1 LRAQVAKSGLVGKMN
16 IVVLVK
22 QVPNTADVKIDPVT
36 GTLQREGVESIIN
49 PDDMH
54 ALEAAIRLKE
64 RHGAKVTAI
73 SMGPP
78 QAIDALREALGM
90 GIDEGILLTDKA
102 FAGADTLAT
111 SYALGRCVQKLGGCD
126 IILCGLQAIDG
137 DTAQIGPQVAEFLD
151 MPQIARVV
159 ALEVRGDELV
169 AERAVEDGTEVVK
182 CPLPVLVSV
191 IKQVNRPRYPTVQKL
206 LAAFSSDAPIRIW
219 GPKDIGA
226 DEAQIGLKGSPT
238 QVQRT
243 YTPKSEK
250 KTEKLAG
257 DPSSV
262 ARALVDRL
270 HQRRLL

>member
-1 LRAQVAKSGLVGKMN
+1 MD

-54 ALEAAIRLKE
+54 ALEAAVRLKE
-64 RHGAKVTAI
+64 KHGGNVTAI

-78 QAIDALREALGM
+78 QAIDALREALAM
-90 GIDEGILLTDKA
+90 GVDEGILLTDKA

-111 SYALGRCVQKLGGCD
+111 SYSLGKCVQKLGKCD
-126 IILCGLQAIDG
+126 IVLCGLQAIDG

-151 MPQIARVV
+151 LPQVARAVR
-159 ALEVRGDELV
+159 LEIEGNELL

-182 CPLPVLVSV
+182 CPLPALVTV
-191 IKQVNRPRYPTVQKL
+191 IKELNKPRYPTVQGL
-206 LAAFSSDAPIRIW
+206 MASFAGDAPIRIW

-226 DEAQIGLKGSPT
+226 DEARIGLKGSPT

-243 YTPKSEK
+243 YTPKTEK
-250 KTEKLAG
+250 KTEKLTG

>member
-1 LRAQVAKSGLVGKMN
+1 MD

-54 ALEAAIRLKE
+54 ALEAAVRLKE
-64 RHGAKVTAI
+64 KHGGKVTAI

-78 QAIDALREALGM
+78 QAMDALREALGM
-90 GIDEGILLTDKA
+90 GIDECILLTDKA

-111 SYALGRCVQKLGGCD
+111 SYTLGRCIQKLGRCD
-126 IILCGLQAIDG
+126 IVLCGLQAIDG
-137 DTAQIGPQVAEFLD
+137 DTAQIGPQVAEMLD
-151 MPQIARVV
+151 MPQIARAIAMDIKGGEIVV
-159 ALEVRGDELV
+159 
-169 AERAVEDGTEVVK
+169 ERAVEDGTEMVK

-191 IKQVNRPRYPTVQKL
+191 VKDLNKPRYPMIQRL
-206 LAAFSSDAPIRIW
+206 MASFESSAPIRTW

-226 DEAQIGLKGSPT
+226 DEARIGLKGSPT

-243 YTPKSEK
+243 YTPKTEK

-257 DPSSV
+257 DPASV

>member
-1 LRAQVAKSGLVGKMN
+1 VVEKELVAKMN

-54 ALEAAIRLKE
+54 ALEAAVRLREK
-64 RHGAKVTAI
+64 HGGTVTAI

-90 GIDEGILLTDKA
+90 GIDDCILLTDKA

-111 SYALGRCVQKLGGCD
+111 SYTLGRCIQKLGKCD
-126 IILCGLQAIDG
+126 IVLCGLQAIDG
-137 DTAQIGPQVAEFLD
+137 DTAQIGPQVAEMLD
-151 MPQIARVV
+151 MPQIARAV
-159 ALEVRGDELV
+159 AIDIKGGEVM
-169 AERAVEDGTEVVK
+169 AERLVEDGTEVVK

-191 IKQVNRPRYPTVQKL
+191 VKDLNEPRYPVIQKL
-206 LAAFSSDAPIRIW
+206 MASFASSAPIRIW
-219 GPKDIGA
+219 GPKEIGA
-226 DEAQIGLKGSPT
+226 DEARIGLKGSPT

-243 YTPKSEK
+243 YTPKTEK
-250 KTEKLAG
+250 KTEKLNG
-257 DPSSV
+257 DQASV
-262 ARALVDRL
+262 AKALVDRL